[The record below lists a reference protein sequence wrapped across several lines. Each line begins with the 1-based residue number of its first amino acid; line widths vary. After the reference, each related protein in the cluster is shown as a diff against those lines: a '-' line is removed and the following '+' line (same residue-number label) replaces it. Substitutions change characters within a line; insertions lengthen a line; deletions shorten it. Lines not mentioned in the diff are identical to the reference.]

1 MTVLQKNSIK
11 FSGKILKPLLYQVLN
26 QYLIKVN
33 SVIPKASGN
42 ETNWKNWSKHLKR
55 LIQNLRPISLLN
67 VALKITSKALANCMK
82 MCLPFLILSNQTA
95 YVKERLISESGRLFS
110 DISQVTEFSKLRRLI
125 VIVVIQKT
133 SDSVN
138 QIFSITT
145 LKRFGFCET
154 FTRWI

>member
-1 MTVLQKNSIK
+1 
-11 FSGKILKPLLYQVLN
+11 
-26 QYLIKVN
+26 
-33 SVIPKASGN
+33 
-42 ETNWKNWSKHLKR
+42 
-55 LIQNLRPISLLN
+55 
-67 VALKITSKALANCMK
+67 

-125 VIVVIQKT
+125 VIVDIQKT

-138 QIFSITT
+138 QIFSITA